1 MRAVS
6 KKIRMIHLQDKH
18 CNNCKYQTGIEQYC
32 IEQCEVGKELI
43 NLGKKEFRKRLTKVK
58 TIEEKWDEKCKQAII
73 LYNQGVD
80 YPDIAKEVGCHVSNL
95 YRELKKRGWLQM

>member
-1 MRAVS
+1 MRAV
-6 KKIRMIHLQDKH
+6 KKKLSIIRLQDKY
-18 CNNCKYQTGIEQYC
+18 CKNCKYQTEIYC
-32 IEQCEVGKELI
+32 IEQCEIGKKLI
-43 NLGKKEFRKRLTKVK
+43 KLGKKEFRKRLTKVK
-58 TIEEKWDEKCKQAII
+58 TIEEKWDEKCKQAVI